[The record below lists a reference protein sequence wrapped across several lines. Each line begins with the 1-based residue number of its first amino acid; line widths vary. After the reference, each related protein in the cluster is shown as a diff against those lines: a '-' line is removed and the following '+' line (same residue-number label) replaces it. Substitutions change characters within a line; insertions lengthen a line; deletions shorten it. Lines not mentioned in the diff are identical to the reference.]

1 LGSIEVSRSERC
13 TGAGAVGRDI
23 ESVPDTAPIFRNGGR
38 IDIFCSHS
46 VFTFTHRSRVRR
58 SSAGARA
65 WRHSRTH
72 KRHSCTLRPLQ
83 RPWQHAQ
90 EQKTHRDIVQ
100 LCAHACVGP
109 VSSSGT
115 LASPYSALGARHAM
129 AVMQACVPTPLLPS
143 LFSIVRDATAP
154 ATARIGQLP
163 EWYQYGK
170 GATAPAT
177 ARIGQLPEWYQ
188 YGKGATAPATARI
201 GQLPEWYQYVVKV
214 RAPRRPLASVSCQN
228 GISMVWSAIGPAS
241 TFVSRP
247 AAWCPPS
254 LSALRQWRRPP

>member
-1 LGSIEVSRSERC
+1 MNSGGS
-13 TGAGAVGRDI
+13 
-23 ESVPDTAPIFRNGGR
+23 APVHTQITPRW
-38 IDIFCSHS
+38 
-46 VFTFTHRSRVRR
+46 VRR
-58 SSAGARA
+58 SSGGARA

-109 VSSSGT
+109 ESSSGT

-129 AVMQACVPTPLLPS
+129 VVMQACVPTPLLPS
-143 LFSIVRDATAP
+143 LFSIVR
-154 ATARIGQLP
+154 
-163 EWYQYGK
+163 

-188 YGKGATAPATARI
+188 YGKGASAPATARI
-201 GQLPEWYQYVVKV
+201 GQLPEWYQYGME
-214 RAPRRPLASVSCQN
+214 RNQAS
-228 GISMVWSAIGPAS
+228 
-241 TFVSRP
+241 FD
-247 AAWCPPS
+247 
-254 LSALRQWRRPP
+254 LRQ

>member
-1 LGSIEVSRSERC
+1 MNSGGS
-13 TGAGAVGRDI
+13 
-23 ESVPDTAPIFRNGGR
+23 APVHTQITPRW
-38 IDIFCSHS
+38 
-46 VFTFTHRSRVRR
+46 VRR
-58 SSAGARA
+58 SSGGARA

-109 VSSSGT
+109 ESSSGT

-129 AVMQACVPTPLLPS
+129 VVMQACVPTPLLPS
-143 LFSIVRDATAP
+143 LFSIVR
-154 ATARIGQLP
+154 
-163 EWYQYGK
+163 
-170 GATAPAT
+170 
-177 ARIGQLPEWYQ
+177 
-188 YGKGATAPATARI
+188 GATAPATARI

-228 GISMVWSAIGPAS
+228 GISMVWSAIRPAS

-247 AAWCPPS
+247 AAWCPS
-254 LSALRQWRRPP
+254 SFSALRQWRRPP